1 MRDEFPP
8 RLENKFYLTEGG
20 TETEILYKWG
30 FELPEF
36 AMFPLLDDP
45 QADAVIR
52 GMYRRYFEVA
62 AEHDTGI
69 LLNGHDYRA
78 SPDWGEK
85 LGYSAKDLR
94 EMQHRTIRFLDDMRA
109 EYADRVSDVY
119 IAACIGPR
127 GDAYG
132 TGGDISESEAEDYH
146 AVQLQNLEGTAAD
159 MAVAATFNN
168 VPEAIGVVRAANKA
182 GIPIG
187 VSLTLTPEGRLRS
200 GPSLHAAVEAIDE
213 ASGGGAAWFGTN
225 CAHPLEFEPALAEAG
240 PWLDRLRYIRPNAAR
255 MDKIA
260 LCSLGHLEDGD
271 PVELGGQMGEVA
283 RRLPMADILGGCC
296 GTDERHLSEIA
307 RNVNAARGAE
317 SKTRSRDKDDHSTI
331 G

>member
-1 MRDEFPP
+1 MQPDFPP

-20 TETEILYKWG
+20 TETEIMYKWG

-36 AMFPLLDDP
+36 AMYPLLDNP
-45 QADAVIR
+45 EADEIIR
-52 GMYRRYFEVA
+52 SMFRRYFEVA
-62 AEHDTGI
+62 AVHNTGM

-85 LGYSAKDLR
+85 LGYSAEGLR
-94 EMQHRTIRFLDDMRA
+94 EMQRRTIRFLDEMRA
-109 EYADRVSDVY
+109 EYADRVTDVY

-132 TGGDISESEAEDYH
+132 TGDEISVSEAEDYH
-146 AVQLQNLEGTAAD
+146 SVQLQNLEDTAAD

-168 VPEAIGVVRAANKA
+168 VPESIGVIRAANEA

-200 GPSLHAAVEAIDE
+200 GPALGEAIETIDE
-213 ASGGGAAWFGTN
+213 ATNGGAAWFGTN
-225 CAHPLEFEPALAEAG
+225 CSHPLEFEPALGDRG
-240 PWLDRLRYIRPNAAR
+240 PWLDRLRYIRPNAAK

-283 RRLPMADILGGCC
+283 RRLPGVDIIGGCC

-307 RNVNAARGAE
+307 LNVNIAR
-317 SKTRSRDKDDHSTI
+317 SK
-331 G
+331 